1 MLTALKKLAFMPFG
15 YMIDKYRWKLFAGE
29 KNFQKLWDE
38 MRLEY
43 QGIMPPSERNEEN
56 FDACG
61 KYHIPSNTPYIRYF
75 LAHILQFQ
83 FYEHMCIKS
92 GQFDPK
98 DQSST
103 VTLSGVRIFDVLTG
117 SI

>member
-1 MLTALKKLAFMPFG
+1 MD
-15 YMIDKYRWKLFAGE
+15 IDYFK
-29 KNFQKLWDE
+29 
-38 MRLEY
+38 
-43 QGIMPPSERNEEN
+43 GIMPPSERNEEN

-83 FYEHMCIKS
+83 FYEHMCVAS

-98 DQSST
+98 VLESLSSSQSPD
-103 VTLSGVRIFDVLTG
+103 F
-117 SI
+117 